1 MNCTSMCRCSQDIKK
16 KINTCIVQA
25 KLRKKKDV
33 CVCVCV
39 CIDLIDMIEGVTK
52 SGSVTVHIA
61 PRGRFFIMMFTSFE
75 FSALVER

>member
-1 MNCTSMCRCSQDIKK
+1 MLPRHKEKDKYMHCTSKIK
-16 KINTCIVQA
+16 
-25 KLRKKKDV
+25 KKKDV